1 MTIAVAGTEFL
12 EMRLILRIEGRREVE
27 VNSANMR
34 PVVYRALL
42 QDEAAAVKTTKWMIE
57 AAEEMPISLKTMTN
71 GLEFGS
77 SRFHG

>member
-42 QDEAAAVKTTKWMIE
+42 QDEAAAVKT
-57 AAEEMPISLKTMTN
+57 
-71 GLEFGS
+71 GS
-77 SRFHG
+77 SCYFSYKLTKLQS